1 MNPDATINVMVV
13 YPGGRAVTYGHA
25 DETGFRRRMSS
36 QQFPNYGAA
45 VLAATEYEEAQ
56 RAARALRAK

>member
-1 MNPDATINVMVV
+1 VNPDATINVMVV

-25 DETGFRRRMSS
+25 DETGFRRRMHS

-45 VLAATEYEEAQ
+45 VLAATEYEERMRED
-56 RAARALRAK
+56 RARKAK